1 MNASQIFDA
10 LKKKIFS
17 PVYFFYGEE
26 PFYID
31 ELTNYIEKNALD
43 EASREFNQS
52 IVYGLDVSAR
62 DVVVYGLDVSA
73 RDVVDLSRRFPM
85 MSNYQVVIVKEA
97 QNIQDFEQLTD
108 YFEKPSETTIL
119 IINYKYRKL
128 DRRKMLYKSLNKSKK
143 VVLFESS
150 RVYDNNIDNNIPGWI
165 LERVQVLG
173 HTINPK
179 SISMLA
185 EFLGNDLGRINNE
198 LNKLTINLKPGEA
211 ITEDL
216 IERNIG
222 ISKDFNVFEFT
233 KALGK
238 RDIFHALRI
247 IQYFEAN
254 PKQNPLQM
262 VNVLLYTFFMKALL
276 YHQLKNEN
284 KNTIAAKLGIS
295 PFFVNDYRM
304 AAQNYGPS
312 KIKEIIS
319 GIRQLDLKSKGFG
332 ATDTSSYG
340 PLKEW
345 AFRVVS

>member
-1 MNASQIFDA
+1 LNASEIFDN
-10 LKKKIFS
+10 LKKKIYS

-31 ELTNYIEKNALD
+31 ELTGFMEKNVLD
-43 EASREFNQS
+43 EASREFNQT
-52 IVYGLDVSAR
+52 IVYGLDVT
-62 DVVVYGLDVSA
+62 A

-85 MSNYQVVIVKEA
+85 MGDYQLIIVKEA
-97 QNIQDFEQLTD
+97 QNIQNFDALTD
-108 YFEKPSETTIL
+108 YFDNPSETTIL

-128 DRRKMLYKSLNKSKK
+128 DRRRTLYKRLSKSKK
-143 VVLFESS
+143 VVLFEST
-150 RVYDNNIDNNIPGWI
+150 RVYDNKIPAWI
-165 LERVQVLG
+165 SERVHMLG
-173 HTINPK
+173 HTITPK
-179 SISMLA
+179 SEMLLS
-185 EFLGNDLGRINNE
+185 EFLGTDLARINNE
-198 LNKLTINLKPGEA
+198 LNKLTINLQPGQA

-216 IERNIG
+216 IERYIG
-222 ISKDFNVFEFT
+222 ISKDFNVFELQ

-262 VNVLLYTFFMKALL
+262 VNVLLYAYFMKVLL

-295 PFFVNDYRM
+295 PFFVDDYRV
-304 AAQNYGPS
+304 AVQNFSPA
-312 KIKEIIS
+312 KVKEIIS
-319 GIRQLDLKSKGFG
+319 GIRELDLKSKGFG
-332 ATDTSSYG
+332 ATDTTSYD

-345 AFRVVS
+345 VFRVVS

>member
-1 MNASQIFDA
+1 MNASQIFDT

-62 DVVVYGLDVSA
+62 DVV
-73 RDVVDLSRRFPM
+73 DLSRRFPM

-97 QNIQDFEQLTD
+97 QNIQDFEQLID

-119 IINYKYRKL
+119 IVNYKYRKL
-128 DRRKMLYKSLNKSKK
+128 DKRKMLYKKLDASKK

-150 RVYDNNIDNNIPGWI
+150 RVYDNNIPGWI
-165 LERVQVLG
+165 SERVQVLG

-216 IERNIG
+216 IEQNIG

-262 VNVLLYTFFMKALL
+262 VNVLLYTFFIKALL

-284 KNTIAAKLGIS
+284 KNTIAAKLGIP

-304 AAQNYGPS
+304 VAQNYGPS
-312 KIKEIIS
+312 QIKEIIS

-332 ATDTSSYG
+332 ATDTGSYG

>member
-62 DVVVYGLDVSA
+62 DVV
-73 RDVVDLSRRFPM
+73 DLSRRFPM

-97 QNIQDFEQLTD
+97 QNIQDFEQLID

-119 IINYKYRKL
+119 VINYKYRKL

-150 RVYDNNIDNNIPGWI
+150 RVYDNNIPGWI

-173 HTINPK
+173 HTINSK

-262 VNVLLYTFFMKALL
+262 VNVLLYTFFIKALL

-284 KNTIAAKLGIS
+284 NNTIAAKLGIS

-304 AAQNYGPS
+304 AAQNYSPS

-319 GIRQLDLKSKGFG
+319 GIRQLDLKSKGIG
-332 ATDTSSYG
+332 AIDTTSYG

-345 AFRVVS
+345 AFKAVS

>member
-10 LKKKIFS
+10 LKNKIFS

-31 ELTNYIEKNALD
+31 ELTSYIEKNALD

-62 DVVVYGLDVSA
+62 NVI
-73 RDVVDLSRRFPM
+73 DLSRRFPM

-97 QNIQDFEQLTD
+97 QNIQDFEKLID

-128 DRRKMLYKSLNKSKK
+128 DKRKMFYKRLNKSKK

-150 RVYDNNIDNNIPGWI
+150 RVYDNNIPGWI
-165 LERVQVLG
+165 LERVHVLG
-173 HTINPK
+173 HTINSK

-216 IERNIG
+216 IEQNIG

-254 PKQNPLQM
+254 PRQNPLQM
-262 VNVLLYTFFMKALL
+262 VNVLLYTFFIKALL

-295 PFFVNDYRM
+295 PFFVDDYRM

-332 ATDTSSYG
+332 ATDAGSYG